1 MRLPTLKALF
11 IGIRPKT
18 LTMALMP
25 ILLAAS
31 LCWHDT
37 ASLDVWVLVVI
48 VLSTLSIQIGT
59 NLHNDAQDHLNG
71 TDSQAR
77 IGPTRITQAGLA
89 SAVQTKNAA
98 HLFFL
103 IVLLSGIYLVVVGGL
118 PILLIGIASLM
129 AGYAYSCGT
138 FPISRGPFGELC
150 VLVFFGMIAVAASY
164 YLLTG
169 QWSNL
174 AWILGFV
181 IGLPACAILLIN
193 NYRDLE
199 TDQLS
204 GRKTLAILLGNTW
217 ITPFLT
223 LLLLAPYVIL
233 LLIPK
238 LFLIAYL
245 GLMPTLIVIYALIRL
260 RDKSVLNRCFAN
272 SSHKCN
278 AHLRSLT

>member
-1 MRLPTLKALF
+1 
-11 IGIRPKT
+11 
-18 LTMALMP
+18 
-25 ILLAAS
+25 
-31 LCWHDT
+31 
-37 ASLDVWVLVVI
+37 
-48 VLSTLSIQIGT
+48 
-59 NLHNDAQDHLNG
+59 
-71 TDSQAR
+71 
-77 IGPTRITQAGLA
+77 
-89 SAVQTKNAA
+89 
-98 HLFFL
+98 
-103 IVLLSGIYLVVVGGL
+103 VLLSGIYLVVVGGL